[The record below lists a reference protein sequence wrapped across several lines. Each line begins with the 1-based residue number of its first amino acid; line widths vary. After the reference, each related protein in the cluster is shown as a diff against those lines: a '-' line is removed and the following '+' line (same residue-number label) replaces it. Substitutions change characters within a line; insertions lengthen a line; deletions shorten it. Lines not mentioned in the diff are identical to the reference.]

1 MTKITDN
8 YGFEQR
14 QLEIRTRVSTVLLKY
29 MNRRQLSRQQLAN
42 LLQLSTSQLKEIIN
56 RNSNTTLNVLV
67 KISAVTGEKIE
78 I

>member
-8 YGFEQR
+8 YGFEQ
-14 QLEIRTRVSTVLLKY
+14 
-29 MNRRQLSRQQLAN
+29 RQLSRQQLAN

>member
-29 MNRRQLSRQQLAN
+29 MNRRHLSRQQLAN

-67 KISAVTGEKIE
+67 KISTVTGEKIE

>member
-14 QLEIRTRVSTVLLKY
+14 QL
-29 MNRRQLSRQQLAN
+29 AN
-42 LLQLSTSQLKEIIN
+42 LLQLSTSKLKEIIN